1 MEWGRVIRAHFNLQV
16 LEMRGDFICQGKV
29 CVMLW
34 ETVMNGGEYGAFC
47 GISEVYNVSEGSGL
61 A

>member
-1 MEWGRVIRAHFNLQV
+1 MRAHFNLQD
-16 LEMRGDFICQGKV
+16 LEMRGDFICRGKV

-47 GISEVYNVSEGSGL
+47 GISEVYNVSEGSSL